1 MAELVVDTS
10 NDRQAWEVLVFLE
23 VQHLQDTHKVVTF
36 LTITKDMQHQELV
49 VPAGIFQGT
58 EDQTADLA

>member
-10 NDRQAWEVLVFLE
+10 NDRREWEVLVFLE
-23 VQHLQDTHKVVTF
+23 VQHLQDTHKVVI
-36 LTITKDMQHQELV
+36 LHTITKDMQHQELV

-58 EDQTADLA
+58 EVPTADLA